1 MAENKI
7 NNKEFNPTKYPTL
20 FLLIPYQFSTNVRPN
35 YEGPTFSRKGPTFS
49 RKGPT
54 FSRKGPT
61 FEK

>member
-54 FSRKGPT
+54 F
-61 FEK
+61 EK